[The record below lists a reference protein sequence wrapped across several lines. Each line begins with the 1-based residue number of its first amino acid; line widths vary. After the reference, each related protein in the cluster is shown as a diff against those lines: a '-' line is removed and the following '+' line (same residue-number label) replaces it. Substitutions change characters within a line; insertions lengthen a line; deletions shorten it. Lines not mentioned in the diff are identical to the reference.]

1 MFKVAKH
8 DSGVLKGADDI
19 CGWMDLKHQVTT
31 GDGRRLAFFNGSEP
45 PTLVTKGLKGGS
57 FVSRNLG
64 GLLRWVQGRSLA
76 AVGFTV

>member
-31 GDGRRLAFFNGSEP
+31 GDGRRLAF
-45 PTLVTKGLKGGS
+45 LK
-57 FVSRNLG
+57 
-64 GLLRWVQGRSLA
+64 WI
-76 AVGFTV
+76 